1 MLRDGIPLE
10 GALHQLC
17 GSMKRGQLRAE
28 MEILEADLKR
38 GVPLK
43 DAIASRRFP
52 EFYVQMVQV
61 GVAANDLS
69 GVLLMLAD
77 YYNRSNAVWTRL
89 KGLMVYPLMVLIAA
103 FMLSC
108 FFTVL
113 CTTGVYTTFPEGL
126 GMSIPPGILASL
138 WCPPILL
145 GLTLAIVLVILAVP
159 SMNRSLR
166 WRVPAFRDA
175 KLAQVASA
183 MRLMLAAGGNLNVSL
198 GIAEKLEAGTPAG
211 RELALWKSRM
221 SDGKGKFAQMALPGR
236 AFPPLFVWLVAN
248 SGEDLAAGF
257 RRAAE
262 IYGTRAIQR
271 VEMFLFAALPF
282 SIMALGTMII
292 CQVLPMVHLFTS
304 FMNSLGSVD

>member
-43 DAIASRRFP
+43 DAIASRKFP
-52 EFYVQMVQV
+52 EFYRQMVQV
-61 GVAANDLS
+61 GVASNDLS

-103 FMLSC
+103 FLLSC

-113 CTTGVYTTFPEGL
+113 CTRSIVNTSL
-126 GMSIPPGILASL
+126 GMSIPSGMLASL

-145 GLTLAIVLVILAVP
+145 GLTLVIVLVILAVP
-159 SMNRSLR
+159 SMNRYLR

-183 MRLMLAAGGNLNVSL
+183 MRLMLAAGGNLNDSI

-262 IYGTRAIQR
+262 IYGARAIQR

-292 CQVLPMVHLFTS
+292 CQVAPMVSVFKT
-304 FMNSLGSVD
+304 FMDSLGSVD